1 MSGDSLPRAA
11 NGMTDLLNVLAPLFC
26 LMALGFGAV
35 RGGLIEERGVRGLVL
50 FVFNFSIPSLL
61 LRSLAQMEFPADI
74 EWGFL
79 GAFYAGSIVT
89 YVAGIAIGRFPFK
102 RSLADQ
108 AIFGMGG
115 AFSNLVFMGIPIT
128 LSALGPDASLPM
140 LLIIGFHSATFMP
153 LTLAIVQADGPN
165 RKRGFA
171 RFFAVFRD
179 VARNPII
186 LGILAG
192 VIVNLLGFTL
202 WVPVD
207 RVLDLLGSAAVPVAL
222 FAMGASLAG
231 YPLAGDVLPALVLSV
246 LKLVVHPLVVWLV
259 AVPWLGLGGLWV
271 SVAIIMAA
279 MPSAVNVYLFGAR
292 YDAAPDVAAR
302 TVLISTVGSVV
313 TISVILAMMG
323 G

>member
-1 MSGDSLPRAA
+1 MR
-11 NGMTDLLNVLAPLFC
+11 V
-26 LMALGFGAV
+26 
-35 RGGLIEERGVRGLVL
+35 GLIEEGGVRGLVL

-61 LRSLAQMEFPADI
+61 FRSLAEMEFPADI

-89 YVAGIAIGRFPFK
+89 FCAGIAIGRFSFR

-128 LSALGPDASLPM
+128 LSALGPEASLPM

-165 RKRGFA
+165 RKGGLA

-192 VIVNLLGFTL
+192 VVANILGLTL
-202 WVPVD
+202 WTPVD
-207 RVLDLLGSAAVPVAL
+207 RVFELLGMAAVPAAL

-231 YPLAGDVLPALVLSV
+231 YPLAGDVLPALVLTI
-246 LKLVVHPLVVWLV
+246 LKLVIHPLAVWLV

-271 SVAIIMAA
+271 SVAIVMAS

-302 TVLISTVGSVV
+302 TVLLSTVGSVV
-313 TISVILAMMG
+313 TISVVLALIG